1 MKYSVEFEV
10 RSDNT
15 VRVQDVLHKALVEA
29 FGSADNLRVLR
40 NCTYI
45 GVFQADRP
53 IVWQELSTK

>member
-15 VRVQDVLHKALVEA
+15 VRVQDVLQKALLEA
-29 FGSADNLRVLR
+29 FDRDDNIRMMP

-45 GVFQADRP
+45 GVFQADKP
-53 IVWQELSTK
+53 IVWQELRTK